1 MMPGTCPLICAGLY
15 VQFKVILGF
24 MLAFQPH
31 NQLFIFLGWFIIFK
45 RMLAIRFAFSW
56 VFLYSDYFH
65 FAFA

>member
-1 MMPGTCPLICAGLY
+1 
-15 VQFKVILGF
+15 
-24 MLAFQPH
+24 MLAFQPL
-31 NQLFIFLGWFIIFK
+31 NQLFISLGWFIIFK